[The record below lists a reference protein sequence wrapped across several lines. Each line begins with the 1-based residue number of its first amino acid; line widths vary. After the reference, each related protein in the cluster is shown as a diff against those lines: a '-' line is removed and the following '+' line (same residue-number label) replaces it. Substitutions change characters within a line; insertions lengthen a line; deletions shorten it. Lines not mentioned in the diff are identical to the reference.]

1 MDTKPLN
8 PLAGHFRQ
16 PAIYINLPSRGQ
28 WWPEGTLELPVNGDI
43 PVYPMTS
50 KDELLLRTPDA
61 LMNGAGV
68 VGVMQ
73 SCCPN
78 ILNAWKMPGVDVDAV
93 LIAIRIAS
101 YGHQMDFGST
111 CPHCKEANDY
121 AIDLHT
127 IADSIKCPD
136 FSDPV
141 SVDGLDITLKP
152 QYYFTVNQE
161 NQIRFEEQRIMNL
174 IVDENTD
181 YTEKER
187 LFKESMQKLEA
198 LNLDSVVNSTA
209 YIQMADG
216 IRVTDL
222 NFLREFYENSA
233 SGVARAVRAKL
244 EAMAEVANIKPVSVT
259 CNDCSQPFNITITF
273 DYSSFFDLGS

>member
-16 PAIYINLPSRGQ
+16 PSIYINLPSNGQ
-28 WWPEGTLELPVNGDI
+28 WWPEGTLELPVNGAI

-68 VGVMQ
+68 VGVIQ

-78 ILNAWKMPGVDVDAV
+78 IINAWKMPGVDVDAV

-111 CPHCKEANDY
+111 CPHCQEANDY
-121 AIDLHT
+121 AINLHT

-136 FSDPV
+136 FTEPV

-174 IVDENTD
+174 IVDENTE

-198 LNLDSVVNSTA
+198 LNLESVVNSTA
-209 YIQMADG
+209 YIKMADG
-216 IRVTDL
+216 TKVTDQG
-222 NFLREFYENSA
+222 FLREFYENSA
-233 SGVARAVRAKL
+233 SSVARAVRAKL
-244 EAMAEVANIKPVSVT
+244 EAMAEVANIKPVTVN
-259 CNDCSQPFNITITF
+259 CNDCGQPFTITITF

>member
-16 PAIYINLPSRGQ
+16 PAIYINLPSNGQ
-28 WWPEGTLELPVNGDI
+28 WWPDGTLELPVNGAI

-68 VGVMQ
+68 VGVIQ

-101 YGHQMDFGST
+101 YGHQMDFTST
-111 CPHCKEANDY
+111 CPHCKESNDY
-121 AIDLHT
+121 AINLHT
-127 IADSIKCPD
+127 ISDGIKCPD
-136 FSDPV
+136 FSEPV
-141 SVDGLDITLKP
+141 AVDGLDITLKP
-152 QYYFTVNQE
+152 QHYFTVNQE

-174 IVDENTD
+174 ILDDNTD

-216 IRVTDL
+216 TRVADL
-222 NFLREFYENSA
+222 DFLREFYENSA
-233 SGVARAVRAKL
+233 SSVGRAVRNRL
-244 EAMAEVANIKPVSVT
+244 EVMAEVANIKPVNVN
-259 CNDCSQPFNITITF
+259 CNDCSLPFSITITF
-273 DYSSFFDLGS
+273 DYSSFFALGS